1 MAKSPVYIGAGSAEL
16 SVQAALSLIENSQDS
31 ASYLL
36 TIADWVHLSDGTT
49 VVDQI
54 TGVDSLK
61 YSAKEYAQGS
71 TLAAGGSAK
80 NWAQL
85 ATTPT
90 TTATDA
96 SSKEWAIG
104 VSTHKNDASAKEY
117 AIHAKYGTVD
127 GSTEYSAKHYSAQA
141 QDWASKTDGQVRN
154 DANGADVD
162 YSAKEWA
169 TDTNADIGSA
179 KDWATD
185 TAAIVASTDYSSK
198 EWAAGQLAANTSGS
212 AKQWSIGGGAFV
224 EGTAVEGSNY
234 SAKKYASN
242 AAASALLA
250 EGYVDTFD
258 DKYLGSHTTAVREVG
273 ANVGKDNDGDPLDDG
288 ALYYDTTL
296 EVMKVWDDTGSAW
309 KQLTPTTTEQTNI
322 DTVVANPLA
331 TNIGLVAAID
341 DKVTDVAAIDDKVTT
356 VANITAG
363 DVSKVADITTGDVS
377 KVANITAGDV
387 TKVANITTGDVSKVA
402 VITTGDVSKVAAI
415 TTGDVSKVAV
425 ITTGDVSKVAAITT
439 GDVSKVADITTGDV
453 TKVANITTGDVTKV
467 ADVDGEVV
475 LVAAVDGEIV
485 LLGTANMTH
494 PTTGHLAY
502 LGTAAMAN
510 TTDGYLKVLGNAT
523 VTADMAIL
531 GSTTVT
537 DDMALLAIS
546 DVIDDMETCSNNIAD
561 INNFA
566 DIYQIDDFSPSAPT
580 TDGGGNAIAE
590 GDLAYDSTANRLK
603 YYNGSAFVDT
613 ATTTEATTAADN
625 SAVAMSIAL
634 G

>member
-1 MAKSPVYIGAGSAEL
+1 MSKSPVYIGAGSAEL
-16 SVQAALSLIENSQDS
+16 GVQAAVNLIQDS
-31 ASYLL
+31 EDSSQHLL
-36 TIADWVHLSDGTT
+36 TITDWVHLTDGNT
-49 VVDQI
+49 VVDRA
-54 TGVDSLK
+54 TEVDSNE

-273 ANVGKDNDGDPLDDG
+273 VNVGKDNDGDPLDDG

-377 KVANITAGDV
+377 KVADI
-387 TKVANITTGDVSKVA
+387 ITGDVS
-402 VITTGDVSKVAAI
+402 
-415 TTGDVSKVAV
+415 
-425 ITTGDVSKVAAITT
+425 
-439 GDVSKVADITTGDV
+439 
-453 TKVANITTGDVTKV
+453 KVANITTGDVTKV

-546 DVIDDMETCSNNIAD
+546 DVIDDMETCSNNIAN

-566 DIYQIDDFSPSAPT
+566 DLYQIDDFSPSAPT
-580 TDGGGNAIAE
+580 TDGGGNPIAE

-613 ATTTEATTAADN
+613 ATTTETTTAADN